1 MARLFRIGFRF
12 QDIGVGAVQ
21 SGNRVQY
28 QIEYGDR
35 GCEAEDLGDFT
46 PPRKG
51 VHFENVQDVPNYFV
65 VELSIAAPLM

>member
-1 MARLFRIGFRF
+1 L
-12 QDIGVGAVQ
+12 
-21 SGNRVQY
+21 GNRVQY

-35 GCEAEDLGDFT
+35 GREAEDLGDFT

-51 VHFENVQDVPNYFV
+51 VVHFENVQDVPNYFV